1 MMINTMMLIT
11 KVPSLLLSSYDVYS
25 DYDDQYF
32 DADYEGS
39 ISSDYS
45 GISPSLVAFFSLACR
60 LSTHLLLCWG
70 YR

>member
-1 MMINTMMLIT
+1 MMITTMVIQPLRILCT
-11 KVPSLLLSSYDVYS
+11 PNDVDS
-25 DYDDQYF
+25 DYVQSNN

-45 GISPSLVAFFSLACR
+45 GVSPPLVAFFSIACR

-70 YR
+70 YW